1 MGRKN
6 RQTQQRQQTLRPTE
20 TPRVILAIGA
30 LVEAIGTRIGK
41 FHDSVCGSSAESSSS
56 SLPTALVPKRRL
68 VDDTSWHELERRRPL
83 KSSSAA
89 APKKSRQFQNSK
101 GYKKALLEHKKE
113 TAASSSSL
121 LALEAKDSIEH
132 LPSQTTDVGT
142 EFTVLTQS
150 TYAGP
155 FGVLRML
162 NYRVSTDSTED
173 NSSGDDGGIFPLS
186 SMASDTYSS
195 NGVHG
200 NANDDWDKHFANV
213 AAIKEAATIKKAMLL
228 KKWKAKQPP
237 LLPNNKKTPK
247 RRKAWTPRGNWHRRR
262 LAEF

>member
-1 MGRKN
+1 
-6 RQTQQRQQTLRPTE
+6 
-20 TPRVILAIGA
+20 V
-30 LVEAIGTRIGK
+30 
-41 FHDSVCGSSAESSSS
+41 
-56 SLPTALVPKRRL
+56 VPKKL
-68 VDDTSWHELERRRPL
+68 DDDTWEELERPQKTALQKSRPFN
-83 KSSSAA
+83 KSKGGSSS
-89 APKKSRQFQNSK
+89 
-101 GYKKALLEHKKE
+101 KKALVLEQRKDDSKKASLLLLEHK
-113 TAASSSSL
+113 
-121 LALEAKDSIEH
+121 DSIEYA
-132 LPSQTTDVGT
+132 PSQTTDLGT
-142 EFTVLTQS
+142 EFTILTES